1 MFTTLKATKLRYNNR
16 AKGVIYFQVPRPD
29 SIVNPEARFYT
40 DLACF
45 AQSISRLFTGNAA
58 DRVNT
63 LLLFTEIEL
72 TLQAGTPASAQIC
85 SPQCRDSEP
94 KTYESVEPVDA

>member
-1 MFTTLKATKLRYNNR
+1 MTTLKATKLRYNER
-16 AKGVIYFQVPRPD
+16 AKGVIYFQVPRPNL
-29 SIVNPEARFYT
+29 IGNPEAQFYT
-40 DLACF
+40 ELFRF

-72 TLQAGTPASAQIC
+72 TLRAGTPANAQIC
-85 SPQCRDSEP
+85 RPQCRDSEP
-94 KTYESVEPVDA
+94 KTYESVEPVDT